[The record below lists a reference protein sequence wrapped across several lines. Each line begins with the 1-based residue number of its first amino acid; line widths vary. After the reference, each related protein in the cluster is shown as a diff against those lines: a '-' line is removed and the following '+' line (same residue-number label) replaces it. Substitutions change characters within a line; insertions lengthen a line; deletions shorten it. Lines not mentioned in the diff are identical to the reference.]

1 MFLTK
6 TDNFLL
12 GAGLVGRLNLG
23 HTEFEVEISEK
34 LKLQR
39 WKNSPRENYRNMT
52 KYANRG
58 TQPQLKLKSMER
70 RQRIILKGSHQG

>member
-52 KYANRG
+52 K
-58 TQPQLKLKSMER
+58 
-70 RQRIILKGSHQG
+70 